1 QIYTLSLHDALP
13 ISMIPA
19 SGGRPARTVHD
30 DYAEMTGIRPG
41 YIKRADLAWFCSH
54 HHNPAGDNVAYSYS
68 YLFGY
73 AVALEPGGKSIKLP
87 DNPKIRILAMTVAEE
102 NPSIKPAQP
111 LYDVLPPAAAG
122 DKDFLLSSSTTSLS
136 ITQGRKIGR
145 AHV

>member
-1 QIYTLSLHDALP
+1 MRCLRRCCLRKSN
-13 ISMIPA
+13 S
-19 SGGRPARTVHD
+19 TVW
-30 DYAEMTGIRPG
+30 RFNWPRQ
-41 YIKRADLAWFCSH
+41 KLACFWSH
-54 HHNPAGDNVAYSYS
+54 RHNPAGDNVAYSYS

-122 DKDFLLSSSTTSLS
+122 DKDFLLSS
-136 ITQGRKIGR
+136 
-145 AHV
+145 